1 MATPPLTP
9 SDRDGALA
17 RLRAWR
23 RAIALAGLVGVATAA
38 TVAAE
43 TIPGRADS
51 SATGAAQAPSGGSAQ
66 DPGQQQQSF
75 GGDGLQQP
83 TGGLGRGF
91 GRGQAVTGGS

>member
-9 SDRDGALA
+9 SERDGAHA

-23 RAIALAGLVGVATAA
+23 TAIAVAGVLGVATAA

-43 TIPGRADS
+43 TIPGRPDS
-51 SATGAAQAPSGGSAQ
+51 SATGAAQAPSGASAQ
-66 DPGQQQQSF
+66 DPGQQQVV
-75 GGDGLQQP
+75 GGDSFQQP

>member
-1 MATPPLTP
+1 VAPPPLTP
-9 SDRDGALA
+9 SERDGALA

-23 RAIALAGLVGVATAA
+23 TAIAVAGVVGVATAA

-51 SATGAAQAPSGGSAQ
+51 SATGAAQAPSGGSTQ
-66 DPGQQQQSF
+66 DQGQQQVL
-75 GGDGLQQP
+75 GGDGFQP
-83 TGGLGRGF
+83 PAGGPGRGF